1 MNPNIVFAGVYLLV
15 LGGVIALV
23 GALLGDPAILG
34 DHLTHEAQFGLVIGG
49 VAFQA
54 FGVATAIFGTW
65 YETLTS

>member
-15 LGGVIALV
+15 LGGVVALV
-23 GALLGDPAILG
+23 GALLGEHVLAEVRRG
-34 DHLTHEAQFGLVIGG
+34 MVIGG

-54 FGVATAIFGTW
+54 FGVAIAIFGTW